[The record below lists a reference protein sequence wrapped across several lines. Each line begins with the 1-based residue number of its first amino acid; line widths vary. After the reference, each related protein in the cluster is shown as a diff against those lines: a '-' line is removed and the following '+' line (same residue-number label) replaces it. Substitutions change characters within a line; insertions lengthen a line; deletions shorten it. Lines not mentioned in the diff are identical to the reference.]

1 MSKKKD
7 APTFSYKCPCKSIEP
22 VEAVD
27 IIDAKGKFDCIAC
40 QYEGTLCKLGPR
52 LFARR
57 GRPANP
63 TANAK
68 PEQPVLPVPNVQP
81 PLAQIAEALPE
92 LPPDVPPIPAQQET
106 DAQIERYIAERK
118 TQDEQPPVSNVND
131 ADDVIRA
138 ELIRMANAPV
148 IKPRRYSVA
157 ADILARFDTEINA
170 ARAAGHSW
178 KAIAALFK
186 ANGYTVSPD
195 ALYKMLSQIKRRQL
209 GAEITE

>member
-7 APTFSYKCPCKSIEP
+7 TPTFSYKCPCKSIEP

-57 GRPANP
+57 GRPAQP
-63 TANAK
+63 AVNAQ
-68 PEQPVLPVPNVQP
+68 PIPPAQPVVSAQ
-81 PLAQIAEALPE
+81 PLAQIADALPE

-106 DAQIERYIAERK
+106 DAQIERYVAERE
-118 TQDEQPPVSNVND
+118 TQGEQPPVSNVND

-195 ALYKMLSQIKRRQL
+195 ALYKMLSQIKRRQH